1 MRLVAAH
8 ARHTSALKTG
18 LLAACSLVFLSS
30 GLSVDAFAQSAP
42 ETLRINV
49 EPPEPGIRSIAVNK
63 KYRPIISRDD
73 KGVVIDTIGSDSK
86 RPSCDVKLEVTLENS
101 RVLHRDANICSGS
114 ALVVDV
120 TSDGKPGATA
130 RVVGSDSGIAAGPV
144 GGTPT
149 QTSSAPSTSPAT
161 QSPAATDGNDDTQ
174 DGSKLAE
181 VDATSATGGL
191 KPLEQVDTPISTPGQ
206 TGSETPAVS
215 GDLET
220 IVRDSISGGGTANSQ
235 PVLVSPAETRQ
246 WFAEP
251 GSQPGSPSVLQHT
264 LPQTD
269 NRDFR
274 ADCSTQSGFAKIT
287 FQQAPAGLLEGM
299 PQAVRINAGDFTA
312 SYNAFGSSNAN
323 EAGVS
328 LPEVNIEM
336 TDPLWEA
343 MIRQSELSI
352 SVEGMPAYPV
362 SLKGSANPVRL
373 FVATCA
379 LPQQIIADGAQ
390 TEEPGSDL
398 SCTELGRVR
407 SVEAVR
413 PGQIVFRNASRQ
425 PVEVHWVDYR
435 GGERPYARL
444 EPGQIL
450 EQQTYVSH
458 AWTVRGA
465 SGECRGIYVTRTPYR
480 EVVINGPAN
489 FGTGAGGFGNA
500 NPGGFGSNGA
510 GGFGNSGTGGFGG
523 QQGGFQNDPFNS
535 NNNLPAG
542 PVPPG
547 NVGGANQQPTFQQQ
561 QTARTNVADY
571 LCTAGIDLNV
581 VFSPDGQSATVA
593 EMGYGAVTLQRQ
605 GSANSFYFESQGHVL
620 KGQLQNATWT
630 RPGLRDVFCAR
641 R

>member
-1 MRLVAAH
+1 MRLAA
-8 ARHTSALKTG
+8 AYVRYSPVLKSG
-18 LLAACSLVFLSS
+18 LLAACSLAFL
-30 GLSVDAFAQSAP
+30 GAGGGAFAQSVP

-49 EPPEPGIRSIAVNK
+49 EPAEPGIRSITVNK
-63 KYRPIISRDD
+63 KYRPIISRDAQ
-73 KGVVIDTIGSDSK
+73 GVVIDTQGGDAN

-101 RVLHRDANICSGS
+101 RVLHRDANICGGS
-114 ALVVDV
+114 TVVVDV
-120 TSDGKPGATA
+120 TSDGKPGAAA
-130 RVVGSDSGIAAGPV
+130 RVVGSDTGTAAGPV
-144 GGTPT
+144 GGSTAETSASQT
-149 QTSSAPSTSPAT
+149 QTQTQTQTTATAPQTDTGQTPSSSITEINPPENR
-161 QSPAATDGNDDTQ
+161 DGLQ
-174 DGSKLAE
+174 
-181 VDATSATGGL
+181 
-191 KPLEQVDTPISTPGQ
+191 PLEQVDTPISTPDPDG
-206 TGSETPAVS
+206 TETASVP

-220 IVRDSISGGGTANSQ
+220 IVRDSLSDGSGNSQ
-235 PVLVSPAETRQ
+235 PVLVSVSENRQ
-246 WFAEP
+246 WLAEP
-251 GSQPGSPSVLQHT
+251 GSQPGSASFLQHAV
-264 LPQTD
+264 PQTD
-269 NRDFR
+269 DRDFR
-274 ADCSTQSGFAKIT
+274 ADCTTQSGFAKIT

-299 PQAVRINAGDFTA
+299 PQAVRITAGDFQGT
-312 SYNAFGSSNAN
+312 YNAFGSSAAN

-343 MIRQSELSI
+343 MIKQSELTI
-352 SVEGMPAYPV
+352 AVEGLPTHGV

-379 LPQQIIADGAQ
+379 LPQQIVSDEGFGPSG
-390 TEEPGSDL
+390 EEPGSDL
-398 SCTELGRVR
+398 SCSELGRVR

-425 PVEVHWVDYR
+425 PIEVHWVDYR

-465 SGECRGIYVTRTPYR
+465 SGECRGIYVSRTPYR
-480 EVVINGPAN
+480 EVVVSGPPNAA
-489 FGTGAGGFGNA
+489 TPGGFGNQ
-500 NPGGFGSNGA
+500 GGFGQPGNLGQPGGLQNNQFNNG
-510 GGFGNSGTGGFGG
+510 
-523 QQGGFQNDPFNS
+523 Q
-535 NNNLPAG
+535 PAG
-542 PVPPG
+542 PIPPG
-547 NVGGANQQPTFQQQ
+547 DVGSASQPVFQQQ
-561 QTARTNVADY
+561 ARTNVADY

-605 GSANSFYFESQGHVL
+605 GSSNTFYFESQGHVL
-620 KGQLQNATWT
+620 KGQVQNATWS